1 MFDGGAGG
9 GGTAHFRRLAS
20 QVRRHV
26 RLKTK
31 RGSRSTDSVMTD
43 IALACRTPAS

>member
-9 GGTAHFRRLAS
+9 EGGAAHFRRLAS

-31 RGSRSTDSVMTD
+31 EARVRLIV
-43 IALACRTPAS
+43 

>member
-31 RGSRSTDSVMTD
+31 EARVRLIV
-43 IALACRTPAS
+43 